1 MTGEQ
6 VTEREAALAAR
17 VKELEDAATIRKT
30 DGTSDGGLIEQIWR
44 YFSAFVPSWII
55 LCGVAMFVGF
65 HAWEYFNKTKIQ
77 AAETEIAKAKAA
89 IDYAKGDAVR
99 TELEGAKAEVQ
110 RMAAEVAKKQ
120 YEASRARTEADAQN
134 AIFDKETVRAQQ
146 LRAELAKKQ
155 ANAEVARAAAEA
167 ATTRAGLHTLER
179 QAQEA
184 QLMKTVL
191 QGKTDEVK
199 AALQAMVRG
208 DRSGPSITDAAC
220 RDNRYANLLA
230 CPARYVVAPQPVEKP
245 QPSSA
250 QFATVNAPELNV
262 RKCPKP
268 DDRECPGVRIPT
280 GQRVKL
286 LTSAGNGWVQ
296 IEAATPLGENVTGY
310 VNGKFLKA
318 E

>member
-1 MTGEQ
+1 MTGELM
-6 VTEREAALAAR
+6 TEREAVLTAR
-17 VKELEDAATIRKT
+17 VKELEDAATLRKI
-30 DGTSDGGLIEQIWR
+30 DSAADGGLVEQIWR

-55 LCGVAMFVGF
+55 LCGVAMFIGF
-65 HAWEYFNKTKIQ
+65 HAWEYFNKPKIQ

-89 IDYAKGDAVR
+89 INNAKGDAAG
-99 TELEGAKAEVQ
+99 TEIEGAKAEVQ
-110 RMAAEVAKKQ
+110 RLTAEVTKKQ
-120 YEASRARTEADAQN
+120 YEASRAKTEADTQN
-134 AIFDKETVRAQQ
+134 AIFDQETTRSQQ

-167 ATTRAGLHTLER
+167 AATRAGLHTLER

-184 QLMKTVL
+184 QLIKTVL
-191 QGKTDEVK
+191 QGKMEETE
-199 AALQAMVRG
+199 AAFKAMVRG

-220 RDNRYANLLA
+220 RDNKYANLLD
-230 CPARYVVAPQPVEKP
+230 CPARYVAAPQPVEKP
-245 QPSSA
+245 RPSST

-268 DDRECPGVRIPT
+268 DDRECPGIRIPT

-286 LTSAGNGWVQ
+286 LASAGNGWVQ
-296 IEAATPLGENVTGY
+296 IETATPLGENITGY